1 MTELLHKVF
10 RNNKTVC
17 GTVRKKD
24 HERSIW
30 EVRTMTL
37 NEYMRKHFFDRCK
50 PYRIIKEDG
59 TELNIG
65 WEEYDKYEF
74 VKYVPGEDE
83 DTVIVK

>member
-1 MTELLHKVF
+1 
-10 RNNKTVC
+10 
-17 GTVRKKD
+17 
-24 HERSIW
+24 
-30 EVRTMTL
+30 MTL

-50 PYRIIKEDG
+50 PYSILREDG
-59 TELNIG
+59 AELNIG

>member
-1 MTELLHKVF
+1 
-10 RNNKTVC
+10 
-17 GTVRKKD
+17 
-24 HERSIW
+24 
-30 EVRTMTL
+30 MTL

-50 PYRIIKEDG
+50 PYKITKEDG

-65 WEEYDKYEF
+65 WDEYDKYEL